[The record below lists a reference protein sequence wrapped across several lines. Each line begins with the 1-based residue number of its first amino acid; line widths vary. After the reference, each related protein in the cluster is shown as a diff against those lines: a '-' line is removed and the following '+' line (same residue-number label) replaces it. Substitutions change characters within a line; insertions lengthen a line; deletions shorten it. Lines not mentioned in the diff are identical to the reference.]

1 MPLVNGLDARGR
13 PLYADANNPLP
24 APPEPGAETSL
35 DTVLGTY
42 APTPPVGSTGY
53 TQLASRLGAIKEQGT
68 SATARTQYAI
78 QKATDL
84 KKQETAAAEKQAQYQ
99 TQLNASQ
106 SALAAAQ
113 KAAQDT
119 KTALAKI
126 QKQYGSGSQGAG
138 GTIVDTSN
146 TSKLRQ
152 ALVAKVASQK
162 GVDYQWGGESPKT
175 GFDCSGLVQWAYGK
189 LGIKMPRVS
198 KDQAKM
204 GVRWPVS
211 KLQPGDLVAHPGHIA
226 VYAGNGMMWEAP
238 HTGAQVRLVPVRS
251 DMYGVHLSL

>member
-1 MPLVNGLDARGR
+1 MPLVNGVDARGR
-13 PLYADANNPLP
+13 PLYADASNPLP
-24 APPEPGAETSL
+24 APAGASPETPL

-53 TQLASRLGAIKEQGT
+53 SQLAARLSAIRDQG
-68 SATARTQYAI
+68 SNATARTQYAV
-78 QKATDL
+78 QKAADL
-84 KKQETAAAEKQAQYQ
+84 KKQEEAAAEQQAKYQ

-106 SALAAAQ
+106 SALEAAQ
-113 KAAQDT
+113 KAAAST
-119 KTALAKI
+119 KAALIKI

-138 GTIVDTSN
+138 GTVLDTSN
-146 TSKLRQ
+146 VSNLRK

-198 KDQAKM
+198 KDQARM
-204 GVRWPVS
+204 GVRWPIN

-238 HTGAQVRLVPVRS
+238 HTGAVVRLVPVRS